1 MDRDNR
7 WERVEK
13 AYNAM
18 IGQQSEVFASATDAI
33 EHAYA
38 TGKTD
43 EFIEPCIVDKNGAIE
58 QGDTII
64 CFNFRADRARQLSH
78 VFADEQFSSFNRPI
92 STDQFIQFTE
102 FDANFPLPTVF
113 GKINLANTLGEY
125 LSQHKKSQLRCAE
138 TEKYAHVT
146 FFFNGGSDAVLSGEE
161 RILVD
166 SPKVATYD
174 LQPEMSAN
182 IVTDK
187 LIHAIDT
194 EKFDFIA
201 VNYANADMVGH
212 TGNYTAAVQA
222 VQALDA
228 CLSILV
234 PKALEHRYDILIT
247 ADHGNSEQMVN
258 YDTGE
263 PFTQHTT
270 GPVPLFY
277 ISNQKKQLKSGGSL
291 QDIAPSILAI
301 LGLSKPAEMTGSS
314 LIKDEK

>member
-1 MDRDNR
+1 
-7 WERVEK
+7 
-13 AYNAM
+13 
-18 IGQQSEVFASATDAI
+18 
-33 EHAYA
+33 
-38 TGKTD
+38 
-43 EFIEPCIVDKNGAIE
+43 
-58 QGDTII
+58 
-64 CFNFRADRARQLSH
+64 
-78 VFADEQFSSFNRPI
+78 
-92 STDQFIQFTE
+92 
-102 FDANFPLPTVF
+102 
-113 GKINLANTLGEY
+113 
-125 LSQHKKSQLRCAE
+125 
-138 TEKYAHVT
+138 
-146 FFFNGGSDAVLSGEE
+146 LSGEE